1 MTISFAQAVA
11 LLEKE
16 GYTYYGRRML
26 SGCDFDTPT
35 GSQLYLTESEVITR
49 AECLNSK

>member
-1 MTISFAQAVA
+1 MEFQEAVA
-11 LLEKE
+11 VLVEQ

-35 GSQLYLTESEVITR
+35 GAQVFLTTDEVILR
-49 AECLNSK
+49 AEKYA

>member
-1 MTISFAQAVA
+1 MEFSNAVA

-26 SGCDFDTPT
+26 SGCDFDTPN
-35 GSQLYLTESEVITR
+35 GSQLYLTEAEVIKR